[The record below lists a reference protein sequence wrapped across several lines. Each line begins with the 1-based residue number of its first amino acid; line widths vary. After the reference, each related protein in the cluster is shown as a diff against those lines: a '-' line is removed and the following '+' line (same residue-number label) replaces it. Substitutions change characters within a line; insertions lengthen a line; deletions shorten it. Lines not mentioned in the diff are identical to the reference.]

1 MRVGPYD
8 EEVAN
13 LALMRKDFR
22 FLFKYCEE
30 EIGRNPYNWQP
41 HSKLATVHSLLFIV
55 DKKSNHIEKSIE
67 FYKKAL
73 TLLGNRFPRSKIIYG
88 LGMNYERLGRFDL
101 AKTAFMEAEEEL
113 YFQEEARVHL
123 LDIALKERDRPEA
136 ERLFNLLPDDF
147 EGYYRFGLPYI
158 DKAALRKL
166 IDETFK

>member
-30 EIGRNPYNWQP
+30 EIGKNPDNWQP
-41 HSKLATVHSLLFIV
+41 YHTLATVHSMLFIV
-55 DKKSNHIEKSIE
+55 EKNIEHVKKSVEYNE
-67 FYKKAL
+67 KAL
-73 TLLGNRFPRSKIIYG
+73 SLPGNFFQKSGVFSSLGR
-88 LGMNYERLGRFDL
+88 NYVRLGRLDL
-101 AKTAFMEAEEEL
+101 AKVAFWKIEDVP
-113 YFQEEARVHL
+113 YFQEEIRVDL
-123 LDIALKERDRPEA
+123 LDIALQERDHPEA

-147 EGYYRFGLPYI
+147 GSYHRFGLSYI